1 MKTVRSLLLILFL
14 PLIPSA
20 ALAQMVISINFEGG
34 QANPDLMGPGTAP
47 VTATAGVVPAANWNN
62 FPDWIGTGL
71 GLADDSGT
79 AVGALLTYTVQNNWA
94 ASNAAPGDGANG
106 DLMSGQLDNLQNA
119 DDAGVPNF
127 ITVDNLGP
135 AFTANGYD
143 VYVYQNADS
152 GGTAAGF
159 IMNGS
164 TTHYLLQVGGA
175 GLNYPL
181 ADPGNVDGFVVS
193 QATDPALATS
203 SNVVLFE
210 NLTGDSFSITGAAGG
225 GGARP
230 RPNGIQIVAKTPIVD
245 TDVDGLDDGWEMTHF
260 GDLTSQDGTGDPDLD
275 TLLNL
280 DEFKGG
286 TDPNKKDT
294 DDDGLDDNVEN
305 RTGIFVDANMTGTHP
320 LNDDSD
326 GDTLLDG
333 DEVNGVPFSSDPNL
347 RDTDGDTLSDN
358 SELDA
363 NPFVTDPRNEDTDGD
378 TWSDSLEIIRDTDPT
393 DPNSFPQPGA
403 GSSMG
408 SISVNFNC
416 DRDAAAEMAA
426 DTTAGAPGY
435 TTDGWNNFNDVLSA
449 VGPYTQT
456 TADIDSP
463 NAGALSDNAG
473 VTVSTTI
480 TWSSNNSWNTNNGS
494 ADGDNQMMNS
504 YLDNSGGQ
512 PVVPIAVTGVPY
524 SSYTVV
530 AYFGSD
536 GNGRTGTIDIAE
548 AASYSY
554 STFSQQA
561 GGFPGSYTQTTDT
574 DGGNPDANYAV
585 WENLTAPDFT
595 LTINRGSNNS
605 GLHGFQIISEAPP
618 KPVQINIIEFNP
630 DTGVVTLTWDGRTG
644 VEYLLD
650 YSLNL
655 VDWVELTDG
664 VIGGEGAVTQSSAPF
679 AADVNTFY
687 RFRELGE

>member
-1 MKTVRSLLLILFL
+1 MKTARSLLLILFL

-34 QANPDLMGPGTAP
+34 QANPDLMGPGTAQ

-62 FPDWIGTGL
+62 FPDWMGAGQ

-79 AVGALLTYTVQNNWA
+79 AVDALLTYAVQNNWA
-94 ASNAAPGDGANG
+94 ATNAAPGDGANG
-106 DLMSGQLDNLQNA
+106 DMMSGHLDNLQNA
-119 DDAGVPNF
+119 ADGVPNF

-152 GGTAAGF
+152 GGVAAGF
-159 IMNGS
+159 IMNE
-164 TTHYLLQVGGA
+164 TATHYLLQVGG
-175 GLNYPL
+175 GGSNYPL
-181 ADPGNVDGFVVS
+181 TDPGNVDGFVVS

-210 NLTGDSFSITGAAGG
+210 NLTGDSFSITGVAGA

-230 RPNGIQIVAKTPIVD
+230 RPNGIQIVARVPIVD
-245 TDVDGLDDGWEMTHF
+245 TDMDDLDDDWEMTHF
-260 GDLTSQDGTGDPDLD
+260 GDLTAQDGTGDPDLD

-280 DEFKGG
+280 DEFNGG
-286 TDPNKKDT
+286 TDPNEKDT

-305 RTGIFVDANMTGTHP
+305 RTGIFVDATMTGTHP
-320 LNDDSD
+320 LIDDSD

-333 DEVNGVPFSSDPNL
+333 DEVNGAPFPSDPNR
-347 RDTDGDTLSDN
+347 RDTDGDTLNDD

-363 NPFVTDPRNEDTDGD
+363 NPFVTNPGNEDTDGD
-378 TWSDSLEIIRDTDPT
+378 DWTDPQEIALGTDPT
-393 DPNSFPQPGA
+393 DPTDFPQTGGGGA
-403 GSSMG
+403 
-408 SISVNFNC
+408 SISVNFNS
-416 DRDAAAEMAA
+416 DRDAAAEMAP

-449 VGPYTQT
+449 AGPYTQT
-456 TADIDSP
+456 TAEIDSP
-463 NAGALSDNAG
+463 NAGALSDNSG
-473 VTVSTTI
+473 VPVSTTI

-494 ADGDNQMMNS
+494 ADGDNQMMNG
-504 YLDNSGGQ
+504 YLDNSGAQ
-512 PVVPIAVTGVPY
+512 PVVPIAVTGIPY
-524 SSYTVV
+524 SRYTVV

-536 GNGRTGTIDIAE
+536 GNDRTGTIDVTGGAT
-548 AASYSY
+548 YSY

-574 DGGNPDANYAV
+574 GGGNPNANYAV

-605 GLHGFQIISEAPP
+605 GFHGFQIISEAPA

-630 DTGVVTLTWDGRTG
+630 NTGVVTLTWDGRSG

-650 YSLNL
+650 YSLDL
-655 VDWVELTDG
+655 LDWVELTDG
-664 VIGGEGAVTQSSAPF
+664 VIGGEGVVTQTPAPF

-687 RFRELGE
+687 RFREQGE